1 MRVIEVSRGSLLTR
15 LVSSALLVAALI
27 GMHHLTAVGCAAM
40 VGDHSQHDAIAVV
53 HGDVPAEQSDDR
65 GAPSADSPI
74 TPGAVCLAVLFTV
87 ALAIPVIRLLMPR
100 AGNKDQDAAR
110 PPDFQRDKD
119 PPDLTALSISRT

>member
-1 MRVIEVSRGSLLTR
+1 MRVVEVSRGSLLAR
-15 LVSSALLVAALI
+15 IASSALLVLALI
-27 GMHHLTAVGCAAM
+27 GMHHLTAVGCAAV
-40 VGDHSQHDAIAVV
+40 VGDHPHHEAIAVV
-53 HGDVPAEQSDDR
+53 HGDVPTGQPDDH

-100 AGNKDQDAAR
+100 EGNKDRDAAR
-110 PPDFQRDKD
+110 FPDLQRDKD